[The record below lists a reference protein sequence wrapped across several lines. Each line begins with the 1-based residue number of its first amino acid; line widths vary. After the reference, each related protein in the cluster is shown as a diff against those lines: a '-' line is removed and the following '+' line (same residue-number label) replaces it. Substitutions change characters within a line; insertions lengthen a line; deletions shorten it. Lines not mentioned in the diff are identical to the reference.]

1 MKELKDKEQAIM
13 FCQEHDDADLWNDLI
28 NHTLDKPEFIT
39 YLLQSI
45 GTHIDPTILVKKIK
59 DGMKIHGLKN
69 SLVKMLCTYNLQVSV
84 QEGCKKILVSD
95 YFNLHK
101 KLVTLQQKGICVSEE
116 MVCGACHRNI
126 LINGKLNQEVKF

>member
-1 MKELKDKEQAIM
+1 MY
-13 FCQEHDDADLWNDLI
+13 
-28 NHTLDKPEFIT
+28 IT
-39 YLLQSI
+39 YLLQSV
-45 GTHIDPTILVKKIK
+45 GTHIDPTILVMKIK
-59 DGMKIHGLKN
+59 NGEEIPGLKN

-101 KLVTLQQKGICVSEE
+101 KLVTLQQKGLCVNEE

-126 LINGKLNQEVKF
+126 LITGKSFFEKIQTSIKRF